1 MDFSRDYFEVF
12 GLAPAFGIDVDAL
25 GQAFRDLQA
34 EAHPDRYAHADA
46 VEQRTALQWSTR
58 LNEAYQ
64 TLKSPFERARY
75 LLQAQGIDVLDPNNT
90 RMPTDFL
97 MRQMAWRETLAEAVA
112 AGDMAALDRLEAE
125 TRSEAAQAIG
135 QLAELIDARHDY
147 PAAAEALR
155 QYRFL
160 EKFLADIGD
169 AYEEIEQG

>member
-12 GLAPAFGIDVDAL
+12 GLAPTFGIDAETL
-25 GQAFRDLQA
+25 SQTYRDLQA

-46 VEQRTALQWSTR
+46 AEQRKALLWSTR

-75 LLQAQGIDVLDPNNT
+75 LLQRQGIDALDPSNT

-97 MRQMAWRETLAEAVA
+97 MRQMAWRETLADAVA
-112 AGDMAALDRLEAE
+112 AADMAALARLEAE
-125 TRSEAAQAIG
+125 TRAEAGQAIA
-135 QLAELIDARHDY
+135 QLADLLDRRHDY
-147 PAAAEALR
+147 AAASEALR

-169 AYEEIEQG
+169 AYEEIE